1 MVESPDYQ
9 IFEIAN
15 QRITDELNLF
25 IDENELFT
33 DISLFLSPEFYLCF
47 KF

>member
-15 QRITDELNLF
+15 QRIADKWSLF
-25 IDENELFT
+25 VDENELFADFT
-33 DISLFLSPEFYLCF
+33 LILSTEFYLCF